1 MDALHKITQLEF
13 GADLSLRLTFED
25 GSAKTFSLAPL
36 VRKGGVYAPLA
47 QASEFRAAKI
57 APDGRYVEWPNGVDL
72 CADALYIDG
81 IPAHDEI
88 SDAAGRSRERGV

>member
-1 MDALHKITQLEF
+1 MDAVHKITRLEF

-36 VRKGGVYAPLA
+36 VRKGGVFAPLA
-47 QASEFRAAKI
+47 QAAEFRAAKI

-72 CADALYIDG
+72 CADALYLEG
-81 IPAHDEI
+81 IPAP
-88 SDAAGRSRERGV
+88 SSVSAK